1 MRNMILQKDYE
12 KYELILP
19 YKAALGRARQ
29 RFIYSEL
36 EKMHPC
42 FSDEF
47 CVDSSFK
54 KFTKKGISSDVI
66 VMHKFKL
73 AEYESK
79 RHFSGLGFALCEGGA
94 GAKPVA
100 KRFVSPRIKLAFCT
114 GFLILILGGVF
125 AARKLTNGR
134 AAISAATTSVAKNV
148 MLQNSSPALSESPVH
163 LPRHFSG
170 EDFIEVIIKN
180 GGIVNTLRWSTDF
193 FTETIEA
200 EVEGVFPEVLSQN
213 FLGCNLSSVKYK
225 DEKPKLNFKNV
236 QKFEFHSME
245 TPVRNSENYFH
256 LQTFVRATL
265 EENSAE
271 LKEESQNPYRI
282 VFHCS
287 RQKFIPLVSA
297 LYDVFVSHN
306 FLITEIMY
314 SVVVNEELEVC
325 ISAED
330 SFSFAE
336 GLPLKSL
343 SEKLLPVHTQPER
356 KSTPVRNY
364 VAAPKSNENYGL
376 KVGEITRNQVAE
388 SGRTQTVRTVFYKTP
403 DGKLLKKEEV
413 VN

>member
-1 MRNMILQKDYE
+1 M
-12 KYELILP
+12 
-19 YKAALGRARQ
+19 
-29 RFIYSEL
+29 
-36 EKMHPC
+36 
-42 FSDEF
+42 
-47 CVDSSFK
+47 
-54 KFTKKGISSDVI
+54 
-66 VMHKFKL
+66 
-73 AEYESK
+73 
-79 RHFSGLGFALCEGGA
+79 
-94 GAKPVA
+94 
-100 KRFVSPRIKLAFCT
+100 
-114 GFLILILGGVF
+114 
-125 AARKLTNGR
+125 
-134 AAISAATTSVAKNV
+134 
-148 MLQNSSPALSESPVH
+148 
-163 LPRHFSG
+163 
-170 EDFIEVIIKN
+170 
-180 GGIVNTLRWSTDF
+180 
-193 FTETIEA
+193 
-200 EVEGVFPEVLSQN
+200 
-213 FLGCNLSSVKYK
+213 KYK

-297 LYDVFVSHN
+297 LYDIFASHN

-336 GLPLKSL
+336 GVPLKSL